1 MVKKV
6 PNLLTS
12 DALNRVFS
20 MNSALVDSA
29 ASALFKVKSNIS
41 CRFSLNC
48 TSSRN
53 GSNTL

>member
-41 CRFSLNC
+41 CKFSLNC
-48 TSSRN
+48 KSSRN

>member
-29 ASALFKVKSNIS
+29 ASALFKVKVTLAAS
-41 CRFSLNC
+41 SL
-48 TSSRN
+48 
-53 GSNTL
+53 